1 MTINL
6 ADTKY
11 GIANSLKDTIYT
23 RKAPATTAFS
33 TLRITFFNR
42 CKQFGIWK
50 LYWKYYQFEII
61 TNYLKILP
69 IRDSSDKAREKNKLF
84 ETDNKFKT
92 DPICS
97 KKIDSI
103 HSDSASFYPRQI
115 LGGYLHKY

>member
-11 GIANSLKDTIYT
+11 GTANSLKDTIYT

-42 CKQFGIWK
+42 CKQVGIWK

-61 TNYLKILP
+61 TNYMKILP
-69 IRDSSDKAREKNKLF
+69 IRDSSDKAREKNKR
-84 ETDNKFKT
+84 
-92 DPICS
+92 S
-97 KKIDSI
+97 
-103 HSDSASFYPRQI
+103 SDIANNLKLNAYNLTTKESW
-115 LGGYLHKY
+115 